1 MLSRIGTFGQQQLI
15 LDATLRT
22 QGSLVETQLQLATG
36 KKTQQFSGIPQDT
49 PRLVNLKNEMARSE
63 QFLLNITHTERR
75 LELMNFSL
83 EGIDELGR
91 EMRSVL
97 RNSLHGD
104 AANTINLPN
113 IANQF
118 LAQAVDLLNQRDD
131 SRHLFAGGRTDT
143 LPVDLGNGVYTA
155 PAPPPF
161 DPTPDTGYYQ
171 GDATIQEV
179 RIDETFVLQYGVTAD
194 ESAFEKIIRALDSIA
209 QITFSSPITP
219 AENQVIDDA
228 ITALSEALD
237 NNGLQKTV
245 SDFSADV
252 SLKLRTLDAQRD
264 KHNDF
269 INFAIDSIAD
279 IKNEDTAETIS
290 KLNFQQVQLEASFQ
304 LIARV
309 TSLSLSNFLR

>member
-1 MLSRIGTFGQQQLI
+1 ML
-15 LDATLRT
+15 
-22 QGSLVETQLQLATG
+22 
-36 KKTQQFSGIPQDT
+36 KKPIP
-49 PRLVNLKNEMARSE
+49 
-63 QFLLNITHTERR
+63 H
-75 LELMNFSL
+75 
-83 EGIDELGR
+83 
-91 EMRSVL
+91 
-97 RNSLHGD
+97 
-104 AANTINLPN
+104 
-113 IANQF
+113 
-118 LAQAVDLLNQRDD
+118 
-131 SRHLFAGGRTDT
+131 
-143 LPVDLGNGVYTA
+143 
-155 PAPPPF
+155 
-161 DPTPDTGYYQ
+161 
-171 GDATIQEV
+171 
-179 RIDETFVLQYGVTAD
+179 
-194 ESAFEKIIRALDSIA
+194 
-209 QITFSSPITP
+209 SPITP

-279 IKNEDTAETIS
+279 IENVDTAETIS